1 MVYTTRNLPEEMLEK
16 RPARLW
22 VGLAVSA
29 FLMVLTLGVE
39 LAIYI
44 KTGQTGWQVLPIGA
58 GLSFFALIYL
68 TIRSAMMKMHD
79 L

>member
-1 MVYTTRNLPEEMLEK
+1 MVYTTRNVPNEMLEN

-29 FLMVLTLGVE
+29 SLMVLTLGAE
-39 LAIYI
+39 LAIYL
-44 KTGQTGWQVLPIGA
+44 KHGQTEWQLLPIGA

-68 TIRSAMMKMHD
+68 TIRGAMMKMHD

>member
-1 MVYTTRNLPEEMLEK
+1 MVYTTRSVPNEMTEN

-22 VGLAVSA
+22 VGLAVST
-29 FLMVLTLGVE
+29 FLMVLTLGAE
-39 LAIYI
+39 LFRYM
-44 KTGQTGWQVLPIGA
+44 KTGQADWELLPIGA

-68 TIRSAMMKMHD
+68 TIRGAMMKMHD